1 MILYSADKWLS
12 RAVTGRLKPNKK
24 VSRMRFTFIL
34 GGAFFLKCA
43 TAVSAPAQA
52 QVDAALAEVRAEEVV
67 FDTSWSE
74 GQPPLLS
81 ARVFDNGSQRN
92 SYAGYLCMIMAEHAI
107 DDVIVSVVD
116 VASSDQRE
124 LGRADCRMLKR

>member
-1 MILYSADKWLS
+1 MRVNFLLGATFLLS
-12 RAVTGRLKPNKK
+12 C
-24 VSRMRFTFIL
+24 S
-34 GGAFFLKCA
+34 
-43 TAVSAPAQA
+43 TAVSAPSQS

-107 DDVIVSVVD
+107 DDVIVSIVD
-116 VASSDQRE
+116 VASGDQRE
-124 LGRADCRMLKR
+124 LGRADCRALKR